1 MDKTIFVD
9 LAKLFE
15 KSGFTLYMI
24 GGTSRDFLLG
34 REVFDYDFTTDATPS
49 EMKTFL
55 SQADYTFEKY
65 GMVFIVYKKQKID
78 VVTLREEGEYIDFR
92 HPKNIRFVRD
102 TKLDYVR
109 RDFTINAIYIDK
121 AFHIIDYADGLKD
134 LKDGVIRFI
143 GNPEKRVI
151 EDPLR
156 ILRAE
161 RFAKKL
167 GFIIE
172 DKTQAAIEKYRYL
185 LAKLNPDKVREEE
198 NKGK

>member
-1 MDKTIFVD
+1 MDKTIFVN

-15 KSGFTLYMI
+15 KHGYALYMV

-34 REVFDYDFTTDATPS
+34 REVLDYDFVTDATPF
-49 EMKTFL
+49 EMKAFL
-55 SQADYTFEKY
+55 EQADYTFEKY
-65 GMVFIVYKKQKID
+65 GTVRVVYHHQKID
-78 VVTLREEGEYIDFR
+78 IVTLRQEGEYIDFR
-92 HPKNIRFVRD
+92 HPKNIHYVRD
-102 TKLDYVR
+102 LKLDYVR

-121 AFHIIDYADGLKD
+121 FFNVIDYADGLSD
-134 LKDGVIRFI
+134 LKDGIIRFI
-143 GNPEKRVI
+143 GEPEKRVI

-172 DKTQAAIEKYRYL
+172 EKTRAAIEKYRHL
-185 LAKLNPDKVREEE
+185 LAKLNPDKVREEQ
-198 NKGK
+198 NK